1 VGQGCEGGLSD
12 PIVRRLRDYENEV
25 GPVTMR
31 LLRDDAAREIVSL
44 RFLLALSFV
53 VLGLAFLLLYTTG
66 GLLCK

>member
-1 VGQGCEGGLSD
+1 
-12 PIVRRLRDYENEV
+12 
-25 GPVTMR
+25 MR

-53 VLGLAFLLLYTTG
+53 VLGLSFLLLYTTG